1 MIEAERFLAAL
12 RERGFGFYSGVP
24 CSYLTPLMARLETA
38 RDLVYL
44 PAANEGDAVA
54 IAAGAGLGGARA
66 LAFMQNS
73 GLGNAVNPLA
83 SLTWAFRM
91 PVLLLVTLRGRPGER
106 DEPQHRLMGAATQ
119 GMLEQLEIP
128 SEVLPSDAAQLP
140 GMLERA
146 RAHLDSVG
154 RPYAVLVPA
163 QSFAPEPAPAR
174 VGASPRERRAVSVER
189 SARADKRPTRAQALE
204 RIVAATPLGS
214 TALISTTGYTSRE
227 LCALHD
233 RANQLYMVG
242 SMGCASALGLGLSR
256 ARPDLRVVVIDGDG
270 ALLMRLGNLAA
281 VGALGGANLL
291 HIVLDNEMHEST
303 GGQAT
308 LSAGVALADVAL
320 ACGYARAL
328 EGDDLALLDTLF
340 GAEPAP
346 GPSFARLRIQPGTLH
361 GLPRPALSPEQ
372 VRERF
377 VFQLQKSG
385 VPAAPL
391 AREAHP

>member
-1 MIEAERFLAAL
+1 
-12 RERGFGFYSGVP
+12 
-24 CSYLTPLMARLETA
+24 
-38 RDLVYL
+38 
-44 PAANEGDAVA
+44 
-54 IAAGAGLGGARA
+54 
-66 LAFMQNS
+66 MQNS

-119 GMLEQLEIP
+119 GMLAQLEIP
-128 SEVLPSDAAQLP
+128 FEVLPDAGAGLP
-140 GMLERA
+140 ALFERA
-146 RAHLDSVG
+146 QTHLDVEG
-154 RPYAVLVPA
+154 RPYALLVPA
-163 QSFAPEPAPAR
+163 NSFAPEPAPAR
-174 VGASPRERRAVSVER
+174 AGATAFVRRAVSVER
-189 SARADKRPTRAQALE
+189 PPRAHPDVRPTRAQALE
-204 RIVAATPLGS
+204 RIVSATPLGS

-242 SMGCASALGLGLSR
+242 SMGCASALGLGLAR

-281 VGALGGANLL
+281 VGALGGANLT
-291 HIVLDNEMHEST
+291 HIVLDNQMHEST

-308 LSAGVALADVAL
+308 LSAGVALAEVAL

-328 EGDDLALLDTLF
+328 EGDDLGLLDALF
-340 GAEPAP
+340 GVDSAA
-346 GPSFARLRIQPGTLH
+346 GPSFARLHIQPGTLH

-377 VFQLQKSG
+377 VSHLQKSG

-391 AREAHP
+391 GHAAREVHP